1 MVLNDLKQ
9 KIIVMLNE
17 SRLPIDGIYY
27 VTREVMQEVEMAYNQ
42 ALQQEKQQ
50 QANNNVTVEEVKE
63 EEPEIEAEQ
72 SQEKEKTEEGE

>member
-50 QANNNVTVEEVKE
+50 ANNNVMVEEVKE
-63 EEPEIEAEQ
+63 EKPEIEAEQ
-72 SQEKEKTEEGE
+72 SQKEEKIEEGE

>member
-9 KIIVMLNE
+9 KIIAMLNE